1 MVSVN
6 TILQD
11 IEDAKKRVE
20 ESYVETEKI
29 KAEYDKMNQETEDM
43 ISHLKFARSKIK
55 SVLKWKK

>member
-1 MVSVN
+1 M
-6 TILQD
+6 QD
-11 IEDAKKRVE
+11 IDDAKKRVE
-20 ESYVETEKI
+20 ESYAETEKI